1 MSISNTKNFLRK
13 VTVMMSLAGVFM
25 ALLGG
30 GITLLIVGLVG
41 VGLVM
46 MLPGSPYGDPP
57 DPALAPNCP
66 QCGLQMTF
74 VQYLPGAEE
83 YQCKDHGGF
92 IDDYDEGLMPW
103 PYDPSRDS
111 GGAK

>member
-1 MSISNTKNFLRK
+1 
-13 VTVMMSLAGVFM
+13 MMSLAGVFM